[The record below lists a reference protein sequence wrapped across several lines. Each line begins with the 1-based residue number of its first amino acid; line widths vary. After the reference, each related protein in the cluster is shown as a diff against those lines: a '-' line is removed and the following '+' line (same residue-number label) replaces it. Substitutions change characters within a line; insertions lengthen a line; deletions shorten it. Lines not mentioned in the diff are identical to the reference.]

1 MEKKKKGISEQDRQ
15 RNNNFAAAFDYLRRN
30 LGITTQGKLAK
41 AMGVNKDTITNILNY
56 YTPVTEDKISKLMA
70 AFEGVFNL
78 QYLRGES
85 DTMLAGDVTKGG
97 TPPLTPPLLGA
108 GNTEGPELPASLRG
122 GVPQAG
128 WSDSDAINALL
139 AAKDDTI
146 MFLRH
151 QLQKLEERAD
161 RELANKDAHI
171 ADLEKNLEDLRQ
183 TIRHLQNGNPLADY
197 PFKVGVADNGDKPSP
212 RQEK

>member
-85 DTMLAGDVTKGG
+85 DTMLAGDVTKGSG
-97 TPPLTPPLLGA
+97 DIVTPEVNPDPTI
-108 GNTEGPELPASLRG
+108 PEPYASI
-122 GVPQAG
+122 V
-128 WSDSDAINALL
+128 
-139 AAKDDTI
+139 AA
-146 MFLRH
+146 
-151 QLQKLEERAD
+151 
-161 RELANKDAHI
+161 KDAHI
-171 ADLEKNLEDLRQ
+171 KTLQQQIDDLRAFVSY
-183 TIRHLQNGNPLADY
+183 LQKGHPADDY
-197 PFKVGVADNGDKPSP
+197 HMSMRASDEGDMPSP

>member
-30 LGITTQGKLAK
+30 LGITTQGELAK
-41 AMGVNKDTITNILNY
+41 RMGVNKDTITNILNY

-85 DTMLAGDVTKGG
+85 DTMLAGDVTKAPADIV
-97 TPPLTPPLLGA
+97 TPVAEPTAPTA
-108 GNTEGPELPASLRG
+108 IPEPYAS
-122 GVPQAG
+122 
-128 WSDSDAINALL
+128 II

>member
-30 LGITTQGKLAK
+30 LGITTQGELAK
-41 AMGVNKDTITNILNY
+41 RMGVNKDTITNILNY

-85 DTMLAGDVTKGG
+85 DTMLAEDVTKAPADIV
-97 TPPLTPPLLGA
+97 TPVAEPAAPTA
-108 GNTEGPELPASLRG
+108 IPEPYAS
-122 GVPQAG
+122 
-128 WSDSDAINALL
+128 II

-183 TIRHLQNGNPLADY
+183 TIRHLQNGNPMADY

>member
-30 LGITTQGKLAK
+30 LGITTQGELAK
-41 AMGVNKDTITNILNY
+41 RMGVNKDTITNILNY

-85 DTMLAGDVTKGG
+85 DTMLAAEVTKGG
-97 TPPLTPPLLGA
+97 TPPLTPPLEGA
-108 GNTEGPELPASLRG
+108 GNTEG
-122 GVPQAG
+122 
-128 WSDSDAINALL
+128 SDTEVVNALL

>member
-30 LGITTQGKLAK
+30 LGITTQGELAK
-41 AMGVNKDTITNILNY
+41 RMGVNKDTITNILNY

-85 DTMLAGDVTKGG
+85 DTMLAGDVTKAPADIV
-97 TPPLTPPLLGA
+97 TPVAEPAAPTA
-108 GNTEGPELPASLRG
+108 IPEPYAS
-122 GVPQAG
+122 
-128 WSDSDAINALL
+128 II